1 MPSNCPRKKPI
12 TRLNPVF
19 EFDQQEYLLAVQEMA
34 AIPAK
39 SLGTKVADVRA
50 LRSEILATLDLL
62 TSGI

>member
-1 MPSNCPRKKPI
+1 M